1 MPPAGSKNRPI
12 KLPELGHVNNFG
24 AWQIMA
30 DEEPGIEIGAHSDQ
44 NGEKKSDPSS
54 CVQKFTAL
62 VLIILGAILY
72 IYTLYI
78 VISRLV
84 YPGSISPLVSVFPHD
99 KNATSGKYASRSYF
113 C

>member
-1 MPPAGSKNRPI
+1 M
-12 KLPELGHVNNFG
+12 NNLG

-30 DEEPGIEIGAHSDQ
+30 DEEPGIEIGAHSDH

-84 YPGSISPLVSVFPHD
+84 YPGSISPLISIFPQD
-99 KNATSGKYASRSYF
+99 KNATSGKYASQSYF